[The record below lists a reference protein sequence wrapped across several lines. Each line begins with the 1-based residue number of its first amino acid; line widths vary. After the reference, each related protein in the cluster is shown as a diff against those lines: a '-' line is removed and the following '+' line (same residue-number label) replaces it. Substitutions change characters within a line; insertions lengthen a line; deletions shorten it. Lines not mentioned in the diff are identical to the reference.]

1 MSTINSY
8 MMNGKGNFMDKVRR
22 VERMVAMTKLLV
34 DSPQKL
40 IPLNYFCDFFG
51 MAKST
56 VSEDLTCVRQSMEHF
71 QLGTLETVAGV
82 AGGVRFI
89 PHRKGTQANDI
100 LRDVQARLMEPDR
113 IIPGGFIYMSD
124 ILYDWH
130 VMTRLGEIIMTRFM
144 DRNPDYILTVETKG
158 IPLAVMVAR
167 AFNKPLVIA
176 RRDSKV
182 TEGSAISIN
191 YVTGSSGRIQTM
203 TLTKRA
209 IPPNARVL
217 IIDDFMK
224 AGGTAKGLKELVLEM
239 SGVVVGTGVLVA
251 TAEPNPKLIDDY
263 ESLFTFYG
271 IDENTKKINIEPVFD
286 EE

>member
-1 MSTINSY
+1 
-8 MMNGKGNFMDKVRR
+8 
-22 VERMVAMTKLLV
+22 
-34 DSPQKL
+34 
-40 IPLNYFCDFFG
+40 
-51 MAKST
+51 
-56 VSEDLTCVRQSMEHF
+56 MEHF

-130 VMTRLGEIIMTRFM
+130 VMTRLGEIIMTRFV
-144 DRNPDYILTVETKG
+144 DREPDYILTVETKG

-209 IPPNARVL
+209 IPPNAKVL
-217 IIDDFMK
+217 IIDFMK

-251 TAEPNPKLIDDY
+251 TAEPSPKLIDDY

-271 IDENTKKINIEPVFD
+271 IDENTKKISIEPVLD

>member
-1 MSTINSY
+1 
-8 MMNGKGNFMDKVRR
+8 
-22 VERMVAMTKLLV
+22 
-34 DSPQKL
+34 
-40 IPLNYFCDFFG
+40 
-51 MAKST
+51 
-56 VSEDLTCVRQSMEHF
+56 
-71 QLGTLETVAGV
+71 
-82 AGGVRFI
+82 
-89 PHRKGTQANDI
+89 
-100 LRDVQARLMEPDR
+100 
-113 IIPGGFIYMSD
+113 
-124 ILYDWH
+124 
-130 VMTRLGEIIMTRFM
+130 MTRFM

-224 AGGTAKGLKELVLEM
+224 AGGLRR
-239 SGVVVGTGVLVA
+239 
-251 TAEPNPKLIDDY
+251 D
-263 ESLFTFYG
+263 
-271 IDENTKKINIEPVFD
+271 
-286 EE
+286 

>member
-1 MSTINSY
+1 ME
-8 MMNGKGNFMDKVRR
+8 KVRR

-51 MAKST
+51 IAKST

-71 QLGTLETVAGV
+71 QLGTLETVAG
-82 AGGVRFI
+82 ATGGVRFI
-89 PHRKGTQANDI
+89 PHRKGPQANDI
-100 LRDVQARLMEPDR
+100 LQEVRERLTEPDR

-144 DRNPDYILTVETKG
+144 NRKPDYILTVETKG

-209 IPPNARVL
+209 IPANSRVL
-217 IIDDFMK
+217 IVDDFMK
-224 AGGTAKGLKELVLEM
+224 AGGTAQGLIDLIKEFGAVPV
-239 SGVVVGTGVLVA
+239 GVGVLV
-251 TAEPNPKLIDDY
+251 TTKEPAEKLVKDY
-263 ESLFTFYG
+263 LAFLVLNG
-271 IDENTKKINIEPVFD
+271 VDEHTKVADITPV
-286 EE
+286 

>member
-1 MSTINSY
+1 
-8 MMNGKGNFMDKVRR
+8 
-22 VERMVAMTKLLV
+22 
-34 DSPQKL
+34 
-40 IPLNYFCDFFG
+40 
-51 MAKST
+51 
-56 VSEDLTCVRQSMEHF
+56 
-71 QLGTLETVAGV
+71 
-82 AGGVRFI
+82 
-89 PHRKGTQANDI
+89 
-100 LRDVQARLMEPDR
+100 
-113 IIPGGFIYMSD
+113 MSD

-130 VMTRLGEIIMTRFM
+130 VMTRLGEIIMTRFV
-144 DRNPDYILTVETKG
+144 DREPDYILTVETKG

-209 IPPNARVL
+209 IPPNAKVL

-251 TAEPNPKLIDDY
+251 TAEPSPKLIDDY

-271 IDENTKKINIEPVFD
+271 IDENTKKISIDPVLD
-286 EE
+286 TE

>member
-1 MSTINSY
+1 ME
-8 MMNGKGNFMDKVRR
+8 KVKR
-22 VERMVAMTKLLV
+22 VERMVALTKLLV

-40 IPLNYFCDFFG
+40 IPLSFFCDFFSI
-51 MAKST
+51 AKST
-56 VSEDLTCVRQSMEHF
+56 LSEDLASVKESLRHF
-71 QLGTLETVAGV
+71 ELGTLETVAGA

-89 PHRKGTQANDI
+89 PHRRGERANSV
-100 LRDVQARLMEPDR
+100 LRDVHKRLTEPDR

-130 VMTRLGEIIMTRFM
+130 VTSRLGEIIMTRFA
-144 DRNPDYILTVETKG
+144 NSKPDYIMTVETKG

-182 TEGSAISIN
+182 TEGSSISIN

-203 TLTKRA
+203 SLTKRA
-209 IPPNARVL
+209 IPPNSRVL

-224 AGGTAKGLKELVLEM
+224 AGGTAKGLAELVGEM
-239 SGVVVGTGVLVA
+239 NGIVVGTGVLVVS
-251 TAEPNPKLIDDY
+251 ESPNPKLVDDY
-263 ESLFTFYG
+263 EALFRFHS
-271 IDENTKKINIEPVFD
+271 IDETSKRISIEPIFD
-286 EE
+286 A

>member
-1 MSTINSY
+1 MFYSS
-8 MMNGKGNFMDKVRR
+8 
-22 VERMVAMTKLLV
+22 
-34 DSPQKL
+34 
-40 IPLNYFCDFFG
+40 
-51 MAKST
+51 
-56 VSEDLTCVRQSMEHF
+56 SE
-71 QLGTLETVAGV
+71 
-82 AGGVRFI
+82 
-89 PHRKGTQANDI
+89 GTQANDI

-239 SGVVVGTGVLVA
+239 SGIVVGTGVLVA

-271 IDENTKKINIEPVFD
+271 IDENTKKISIEPVFD

>member
-1 MSTINSY
+1 MY
-8 MMNGKGNFMDKVRR
+8 
-22 VERMVAMTKLLV
+22 KLV
-34 DSPQKL
+34 
-40 IPLNYFCDFFG
+40 Y
-51 MAKST
+51 
-56 VSEDLTCVRQSMEHF
+56 
-71 QLGTLETVAGV
+71 
-82 AGGVRFI
+82 
-89 PHRKGTQANDI
+89 
-100 LRDVQARLMEPDR
+100 R

-271 IDENTKKINIEPVFD
+271 IDENTKKISIEPVFD